1 MASPLTRLKERTG
14 SLEMSPPRD
23 ISTLGSPLRV
33 SKLRSLS
40 VLDPKQTLDKIRG
53 REIDLQSPLVTA
65 PGSWVGGERH
75 AAREAKQKENR
86 LLRDLKSKRWDDRK
100 RACEHFGQT
109 ASLQNFRV
117 MARLVDVIVT
127 ERDGNV
133 LDAALRALLRING
146 CLYDAD
152 EYTDNPGQRSP
163 DPPLQSSAGL
173 PTPLSR
179 DTGVRDTPVHAHGDA
194 SAARPSSAHTV
205 GADLFAKPGSDGVL
219 VGARPLG
226 QWRQRA
232 LVESASSPLRN
243 LTWAL
248 RFGKR
253 GDGPGHT
260 RDCQQHKTTEANG
273 AHNEAESRRKDWDS
287 PLMSP
292 LMHEWSKRKR
302 WHQKRAR
309 QATPGTREPTLAG
322 SRPASALL
330 PADKD
335 SLRPDSSCEGKVM
348 GQAPLRRALRPNSAP
363 AMWRAGHLSQVS
375 AARSATT
382 IGHGRTV
389 YDDDSYNLAAAPSAE
404 HVLGSAIDRFAAGA
418 AVDAVARHAI
428 KQLLWDVIPHG
439 GCESSRKLAVQCV
452 EHGLHGLFFDEELR
466 RLVLAMAQRS
476 DNVLVTRDAAYL
488 LGILAQPDDAQVIAA
503 LSLLLRHR
511 DEMVRQRACLSLAP
525 LSQSPDCRQ
534 AIETLAALA
543 DEDQNEDVKKAA
555 LYSLARL
562 AHHSL
567 DAAVASLVKGSQS
580 DDILVC
586 TVAVEGLI
594 LVAPT
599 LSRRLKAQE
608 ARLTESQTRV
618 AKEEALLQDTSQRVS
633 ALELAVLDTKS
644 LLKVR
649 LQEVNAWATSIAIHP
664 AVNMCRA
671 HFSTEAFLRETLALL
686 NRVLLALRFVQGHQG
701 YTLGAMYRERLHQAL
716 VQLTSMSQDP
726 SSYESMHQMLS
737 TLVVNMGKANMAQTM
752 HDLENEL
759 DVHVGR
765 LDRQLRGQRDAL
777 EEAGRLMCEHH
788 QAASHLRRH
797 RQSVLQ
803 ALSGAE
809 ALPAVLQQAVF
820 HVLEQLGERNLL
832 LRSASRCLAAGC
844 LDDTRAIAR
853 GLVLDL
859 VQEPA
864 DEVVSR
870 DKDETVHRRQEF
882 DIVMVESV
890 EQAFENLRR
899 RYYET
904 ASLQTAPVA
913 TPDKAD
919 VDVSLEDG
927 GKGWEAEADF
937 EAAPLDASVTSL
949 MTALADLVGMMLSPS
964 APGDAQQRIW
974 HILCRQLGS
983 GAWPLQQVACVSMA
997 NCGAVHASIKATPD
1011 ACTCLCDMLFHQVL
1025 SVRNAAVA
1033 ALKVVSLPATSVVH
1047 MLSRIVWLAQCRSP
1061 QWHALRAIMALFSRQ
1076 EAGGS
1081 ISPTGMIAR
1090 EAVRTLLRRVE
1101 QTPRHQAL
1109 RDIAR
1114 QGLFLL
1120 EGRQLSYEESRT
1132 HEATQEQ
1139 RLQAR
1144 AQQQGH
1150 GERTKKQVIFLGDIV
1165 VVQGLTGAQ
1174 SRYNSAHGEVTAFE
1188 MGHGQPAQHVWVKL
1202 SDKLQRQPVKCDI
1215 DSCLRLVRGLEK
1227 GDYVLLNS
1235 LPKIHSRYKLLTGL
1249 VVGVLLKKGGSRVER
1264 LSVKLPDA
1272 VRLLPLTVHKS
1283 GLVLKAKRVHVG
1295 DRVLLK
1301 FLVPQYS
1308 HYDGMT
1314 AQVSEVLFD
1323 KEGTV
1328 NRVKIAAP
1336 ALTAASSSAKSL
1348 LLQETTELS
1357 LEPVPQIR
1365 EVEAGKPR
1373 QGQRGELVHFIC
1385 APECVLPLK
1394 ELGEKWLPHP
1404 DQGCASSNGASEVG
1418 GPMTRECDQHKE

>member
-1 MASPLTRLKERTG
+1 
-14 SLEMSPPRD
+14 MSPPRD
-23 ISTLGSPLRV
+23 ISSLGSPLRV

-65 PGSWVGGERH
+65 PGSWVGGQRH

-109 ASLQNFRV
+109 ASLQDFRV
-117 MARLVDVIVT
+117 MARLVDVIVA

-146 CLYDAD
+146 CLCDAD
-152 EYTDNPGQRSP
+152 EYRDSPGQRSP

-179 DTGVRDTPVHAHGDA
+179 DTGVRERDTPVQAHGDA
-194 SAARPSSAHTV
+194 SAARPSSAHIV
-205 GADLFAKPGSDGVL
+205 GADLFAKPGLDGVL
-219 VGARPLG
+219 FGARPLG

-232 LVESASSPLRN
+232 LVESASSPRRDF
-243 LTWAL
+243 TWAL
-248 RFGKR
+248 RCGKR
-253 GDGPGHT
+253 GDGPGHM
-260 RDCQQHKTTEANG
+260 RDCRQHEMTG
-273 AHNEAESRRKDWDS
+273 AHGAHSEEWSRRKDWES

-292 LMHEWSKRKR
+292 WMHEWSKRKSCLK
-302 WHQKRAR
+302 KRAR
-309 QATPGTREPTLAG
+309 QWQATPRPGTREQTLAG

-335 SLRPDSSCEGKVM
+335 SLRPDGSCGGKGL

-375 AARSATT
+375 AVRSATT
-382 IGHGRTV
+382 TIGYGRTV

-466 RLVLAMAQRS
+466 RLLLAMAHRT

-488 LGILAQPDDAQVIAA
+488 LGLVAQPDDAQVIAA
-503 LSLLLRHR
+503 LSLLLRHP
-511 DEMVRQRACLSLAP
+511 DEIVRQRACLSLAP
-525 LSQSPDCRQ
+525 LSHAPDCRQ
-534 AIETLAALA
+534 TIERLAALA
-543 DEDQNEDVKKAA
+543 DQDQNEDVKKAA

-580 DDILVC
+580 DDVVVC
-586 TVAVEGLI
+586 AVAVEGI
-594 LVAPT
+594 IQEVAPI
-599 LSRRLKAQE
+599 LSRRFKAVQ
-608 ARLTESQTRV
+608 ARLTESQRRV
-618 AKEEALLQDTSQRVS
+618 AKEEALLQDTNQRVS

-649 LQEVNAWATSIAIHP
+649 LQEVDAWTTSIAIHP

-671 HFSTEAFLRETLALL
+671 HFSTEDFLRDTLALL

-701 YTLGAMYRERLHQAL
+701 YTLGAMYRERLHRAL
-716 VQLTSMSQDP
+716 VQLTTISQDP

-737 TLVVNMGKANMAQTM
+737 TLVVNMGRANMAQTM
-752 HDLENEL
+752 HDLQNEL

-777 EEAGRLMCEHH
+777 QEAGRLMREHD

-797 RQSVLQ
+797 QQSVLQ
-803 ALSGAE
+803 ALSAAE
-809 ALPAVLQQAVF
+809 ALPLVLQQAVF

-832 LRSASRCLAAGC
+832 LRSATRCLAAGC
-844 LDDTRAIAR
+844 LDDTRATAR

-859 VQEPA
+859 IQEPA
-864 DEVVSR
+864 DEAVSR
-870 DKDETVHRRQEF
+870 DKDEIVYGRQEI

-919 VDVSLEDG
+919 VDVFQGDG
-927 GKGWEAEADF
+927 GKAWEAEADV
-937 EAAPLDASVTSL
+937 EAVPLDASVMGL
-949 MTALADLVGMMLSPS
+949 MRALADLIGIMLSPV

-974 HILCRQLGS
+974 HTLCRQLGS

-997 NCGAVHASIKATPD
+997 NCSGVHASFQSTPD
-1011 ACTCLCDMLFHQVL
+1011 ACMCLCDMLFHEVL

-1033 ALKVVSLPATSVVH
+1033 ALKVVSLPSKSVVH

-1061 QWHALRAIMALFSRQ
+1061 QWHVLRAIIALFSRQ

-1081 ISPTGMIAR
+1081 ISATGMIGR
-1090 EAVRTLLRRVE
+1090 EAVRALLRRIE
-1101 QTPRHQAL
+1101 QTPPHQAL
-1109 RDIAR
+1109 RSIAR
-1114 QGLFLL
+1114 QALFLL

-1132 HEATQEQ
+1132 HEATEEQ
-1139 RLQAR
+1139 RLQAH

-1150 GERTKKQVIFLGDIV
+1150 GERTKKQVILLGDIV

-1188 MGHGQPAQHVWVKL
+1188 VGHGQLGQHVWVKL

-1215 DSCLRLVRGLEK
+1215 HSCLRLVRGLEE

-1235 LPKIHSRYKLLTGL
+1235 LPKIHSRYKHLTGL

-1283 GLVLKAKRVHVG
+1283 GLVLKAKRVNVG

-1308 HYDGMT
+1308 HYDGVT
-1314 AQVSEVLFD
+1314 AQVSEILFD

-1328 NRVKIAAP
+1328 SRVKIAAP

-1348 LLQETTELS
+1348 LLQEKTQLS
-1357 LEPVPQIR
+1357 QEPVPQIR
-1365 EVEAGKPR
+1365 EEEIDTLG
-1373 QGQRGELVHFIC
+1373 QGQRGELVHFFC
-1385 APECVLPLK
+1385 APECVLPLE
-1394 ELGEKWLPHP
+1394 ELGEKWLAHA
-1404 DQGCASSNGASEVG
+1404 DQRRPSSTGASEAG
-1418 GPMTRECDQHKE
+1418 GPMTRECNEHKE